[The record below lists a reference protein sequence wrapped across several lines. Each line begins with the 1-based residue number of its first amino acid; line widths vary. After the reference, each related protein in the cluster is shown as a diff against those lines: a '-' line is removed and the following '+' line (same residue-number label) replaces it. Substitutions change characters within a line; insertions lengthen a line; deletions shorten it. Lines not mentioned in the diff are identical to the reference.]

1 MILMQQVCLRK
12 NNHYF
17 LHHFDRHPCGLFF
30 CFPLKN
36 LLAKTEHNC
45 VQVTVVND
53 DIKIVNRKPRIS
65 QFAEKLDFHII
76 NEYFSHLTAL
86 THRGL
91 FCIFSEMLDERTVA
105 NYIQHLRQWT
115 G

>member
-30 CFPLKN
+30 YFPLKN

-53 DIKIVNRKPRIS
+53 DIKNS
-65 QFAEKLDFHII
+65 
-76 NEYFSHLTAL
+76 
-86 THRGL
+86 
-91 FCIFSEMLDERTVA
+91 
-105 NYIQHLRQWT
+105 
-115 G
+115 